1 MPWFRLPKSVD
12 PRATAAAVL
21 ALLALLVAAA
31 LPARAAD
38 VWQALGPSGGN
49 VAALA
54 VDPQDGN
61 TVYAGTLEAGVYRSA
76 NGGRSW
82 QPAGLEGGVAH
93 LAVAPNRAVYAV
105 AAETLFLSRD
115 RGASWVSLSAGL
127 LAAAGKP
134 KVHALA
140 LSPTLGTLFVVAGN
154 GGDLDREILKSTDG
168 GNSWTVAWVPPVPS
182 ILHQVWTDPTDPK
195 LVFAAATSGTYVSA
209 DGGSRWTPTDL
220 RSELFGSRAEALG
233 LAVEVGPRH
242 RILAYI
248 RGDEFRNFTSAINIS
263 SDRGR
268 TWRPRNTLDH
278 QPLVLLRADPTVPG
292 AFVAVTGQ
300 DRELFR
306 TTDAGLHW
314 TALGKT
320 PPFFSSY
327 DSSPDLAF
335 DPHRPGVAFLA
346 TFGLNAEQPVWKTA
360 SFGAAWTPFNRG
372 LFANDFLSVT
382 ANPRDPST
390 LWAVI
395 DFFPWAT
402 NRSVP
407 ALWKSTDRGATW
419 APGGTSAQPIS
430 DFVISGN
437 GKSLFLLYDEEVER
451 SDDGGQSW
459 TKLPLPLFNLKALA
473 NPPEEPD
480 TLYVL
485 AYGNS
490 DTLGVSLDGGAT
502 WATRPLAAQFLA
514 VTPGSPATLYAN
526 TKDLASAFTAKDGVQ
541 RSTDRGATW
550 TTILTISGGSVSSIG
565 LDPADPRRIVVT
577 YYRADATGRSA
588 VLWTADGGATWS
600 PGVVPPEVRVVVGF
614 LPDPLVPHG
623 FLMGTDA
630 GAFASADGGA
640 TWAPLGQGLPRTA
653 FTRLSLD
660 PSSPRTVYA
669 ATKGGGI
676 YRLERTEP

>member
-1 MPWFRLPKSVD
+1 MPCLRVPTSVD
-12 PRATAAAVL
+12 PRAAAAL
-21 ALLALLVAAA
+21 ALLLTAA

-82 QPAGLEGGVAH
+82 QPAGLEGGVAQ

-115 RGASWVSLSAGL
+115 QGASWVSLSSGL
-127 LAAAGKP
+127 LAAGGKP
-134 KVHALA
+134 KVEALA

-154 GGDLDREILKSTDG
+154 GGDLDREVLKSTDG
-168 GNSWTVAWVPPVPS
+168 GNSWTVAWVPPAPS

-220 RSELFGSRAEALG
+220 RSELFGYRVEALG

-242 RILAYI
+242 RVLAFR
-248 RGDEFRNFTSAINIS
+248 RGDDFHQDTSEINVS

-268 TWRPRNTLDH
+268 TWRPRNTLGH
-278 QPLVLLRADPTVPG
+278 QPLVLLRADPTAPG
-292 AFVAVTGQ
+292 AFVAVS
-300 DRELFR
+300 REGDLFR

-314 TALGKT
+314 TARGKT
-320 PPFFSSY
+320 PPFQVPNRFISAL
-327 DSSPDLAF
+327 DLAF

-346 TFGLNAEQPVWKTA
+346 ASGLNAEQPVWKTA

-382 ANPRDPST
+382 ADPRDPAT
-390 LWAVI
+390 LWAVV
-395 DFFPWAT
+395 DFFPAAV
-402 NRSVP
+402 NGAVP
-407 ALWKSTDRGATW
+407 GLWKSTDRGATW
-419 APGGTSAQPIS
+419 APAGPSTDQLS
-430 DFVISGN
+430 DFVIAGSGH
-437 GKSLFLLYDEEVER
+437 SLFANFRGEVER

-459 TKLPLPLFNLKALA
+459 TKLALPADVKTFAI
-473 NPPEEPD
+473 PPEEPD
-480 TLYVL
+480 TLYFL
-485 AYGNS
+485 TYS

-502 WATRPLAAQFLA
+502 SATRPFAAGVLA
-514 VTPGSPATLYAN
+514 VAPGSPATLYAN
-526 TKDLASAFTAKDGVQ
+526 TPKDFVSDPTATVGVQ

-550 TTILTISGGSVSSIG
+550 TTILTVTGGGSVTSIG
-565 LDPADPRRIVVT
+565 LDPADPRRVVVAH
-577 YYRADATGRSA
+577 YRADAAPGRVASDI
-588 VLWTADGGATWS
+588 LWTADGGATWS
-600 PGVVPPEVRVVVGF
+600 SGVVPPEVRFVGGF

-640 TWAPLGQGLPRTA
+640 TWARLGQGLPRTA
-653 FTRLSLD
+653 LTRLSLD
-660 PSSPRTVYA
+660 PSSPQTVYA
-669 ATKGGGI
+669 ATQGGGI
-676 YRLERTEP
+676 YRLERTAP